1 MLLAA
6 CGGGGSGSSGT
17 SSPPPP
23 PLQNTLT
30 VTVNGGPS
38 GLGNQLAVDI
48 PYVTVTVCLPGT
60 TQCQTIDHIQVD
72 TGSSGFRVISSL
84 LPSTFTL
91 PAQTSGGLPVQE
103 CLPFADGFV
112 WGPVVTADLKIGNE
126 TAASVPIQIMGGSA
140 FAVPSDCKSN
150 LMGGMEEDTVAQ
162 FGANGILGVSSFI
175 QDCGQ
180 ACVQAVLPGSYYTCT
195 STACTGIKQPAAMQ
209 ITNPVALFASDN
221 NGVLL
226 QLPSIG
232 SAGAA
237 TATGTLI
244 FGIDTQSNNG
254 ISNGATVLMADA
266 YDSITT
272 TYNGQAYDQSYIDSG
287 SNGYFFN
294 DSTIALCPSSGA
306 APGFFCPTS
315 TLSLSATN
323 QGTTGPSST
332 VSFQIGNADTLLE
345 GTAPI
350 SALNNIGAPASGTP
364 NTFDWGLPFFFGRK
378 VYFAIE
384 GRTTS
389 RGMGPFYAY

>member
-1 MLLAA
+1 
-6 CGGGGSGSSGT
+6 
-17 SSPPPP
+17 
-23 PLQNTLT
+23 
-30 VTVNGGPS
+30 
-38 GLGNQLAVDI
+38 VDI

-60 TQCQTIDHIQVD
+60 TQCQTIDHVQVD
-72 TGSSGFRVISSL
+72 TGSSGFRVFSSL

-112 WGPVVTADLKIGNE
+112 WGAVVTADLKIGNE
-126 TAASVPIQIMGGSA
+126 TAASVPIQTMGGST

-150 LMGGMEEDTVAQ
+150 AMGTEEDTVAQ

-180 ACVQAVLPGSYYTCT
+180 ACVQAVQPGTYYTCT
-195 STACTGIKQPAAMQ
+195 STACTGIKQAAAMQ
-209 ITNPVALFASDN
+209 ITNPVALFAADN
-221 NGVLL
+221 NGVVL

-232 SAGAA
+232 STGAT
-237 TATGTLI
+237 TAAGTLI

-254 ISNGATVLMADA
+254 INNGAAVLMANSNSDT
-266 YDSITT
+266 ITT
-272 TYNGQAYDQSYIDSG
+272 TYKGQAYNQSYIDSG

-345 GTAPI
+345 GTTPM
-350 SALNNIGAPASGTP
+350 SALNNIGAPAGTTTP
-364 NTFDWGLPFFFGRK
+364 NTFDWGLPFFFGRT

-389 RGMGPFYAY
+389 RGVGPFYAY